1 MKSADIEKLAKD
13 MESIG
18 YEILEIK
25 PECFGMQGFKE
36 KILTGAYT
44 VIIAPIQADLLLKTA
59 EEYRETKEKLVEMT
73 ARYNKLLQ
81 NNAKSHP
88 ALGAEVCQ

>member
-36 KILTGAYT
+36 KLLTGAYT
-44 VIIAPIQADLLLKTA
+44 VIIAPIQKM
-59 EEYRETKEKLVEMT
+59 EK
-73 ARYNKLLQ
+73 A
-81 NNAKSHP
+81 
-88 ALGAEVCQ
+88 